1 MIGAIRIALLVAVAI
16 AATVAA
22 NFVLIGVATGQQD
35 PVGRLVPQAR
45 GGRPVASRHVS
56 ARARLST
63 SIETIANETTS
74 RLAATADSRSAGHD
88 AAVAGRVEG
97 LVAPHRL
104 HGERVAAER
113 DVLRVEPGALVAV
126 LASLRVE
133 PAVLP
138 ATRCCRGR

>member
-56 ARARLST
+56 RPRP
-63 SIETIANETTS
+63 
-74 RLAATADSRSAGHD
+74 
-88 AAVAGRVEG
+88 AVHLNRDD
-97 LVAPHRL
+97 R
-104 HGERVAAER
+104 ER
-113 DVLRVEPGALVAV
+113 DD
-126 LASLRVE
+126 
-133 PAVLP
+133 
-138 ATRCCRGR
+138 